1 MTTPSFDITED
12 VIYDLSVTGEQSKF
26 TPTNIAY
33 DIALSNLPFVLD
45 ATNQSPYRR
54 ETAQYKK
61 DQFDNAAE
69 PGEQSLLGWWLR
81 SQSSFH
87 NGAGINYYEPGTDFA
102 NVSNRF
108 KDSRGVDVWTPGQ
121 VKLLND
127 VFHSYSGANNIVS
140 EVGSGN
146 ETVDGVT
153 STYEYIITGDSNGAL
168 KKLRL
173 NGNDPVTASS
183 YTLKTGHTSSNP
195 FKSVTS
201 DGTRYYAV
209 CNASIHIGRIDSAP
223 VLTSGGTDY
232 YDLILARHTTGGLHT
247 IKYTK
252 GYVMFGEAERL
263 FYIPVSADLTP
274 LINNAHTGA
283 ETLDETKSKRHIN
296 PNFVWNTIEGGNRF
310 IYAGGYAGGDSEI
323 WAIPFSEVDLAPD
336 PASAVQV
343 VQLPYGEIINCM
355 YFYLGYLAI
364 GTNKGLR
371 ICTVAA
377 DGSVT
382 LGPILFPTDQGI
394 RGIVANDKFIWAAT
408 SLFNEDTDIH
418 NAALVRVDLSSPY
431 QDGTFPYAN
440 DLQYTSDEDSHG
452 IGVHYAD
459 NRLHMIVNEGGASGE
474 IQTQHSTN
482 LVQSGWL
489 RTGFIRYGTL
499 EPKFFKYINTRARVG
514 INNGILVSSIIDGDD
529 SFDLITLTDSSANS
543 DIGIRLP
550 STKQEVLA
558 FKFTLL
564 NNEDI
569 TNGPVLTGYQLKSIP
584 AAKRQRLI
592 QYPLQCYDT
601 EKDRF
606 DVVFGYSGRAYELVS
621 ALELLEEQ
629 GNVINITDFRLNE
642 TYKGIVEEVRFV
654 NESSSDRDS
663 SGFGGKLLVTVRKI

>member
-1 MTTPSFDITED
+1 MTTPPFDITED
-12 VIYDLSVTGEQSKF
+12 VVLDLSISGEQSSF

-33 DIALSNLPFVLD
+33 DIAIGNIPFVLD
-45 ATNQSPYRR
+45 ANNQSPYRR

-108 KDSRGVDVWTPGQ
+108 NDSNGVDVWTPGE
-121 VKLLND
+121 VKLLNS

-146 ETVDGVT
+146 GDEF
-153 STYEYIITGDSNGAL
+153 IITGDSLGAL
-168 KKLRL
+168 KRVTL
-173 NGNDPVTASS
+173 NGDLPATATQ
-183 YTLKTGHTSSNP
+183 YTLHVDHTSSNP

-209 CNASIHIGRIDSAP
+209 CDKAIHIGRADGTP
-223 VLTSGGTDY
+223 VYTSGGTNY

-247 IKYTK
+247 IKYAK
-252 GYVMFGEAERL
+252 GYIMFGEAERL
-263 FYIPVSADLTP
+263 YYIPVNADLGP
-274 LINNAHTGA
+274 LVNNAHTGG
-283 ETLDETKSKRHIN
+283 ETLDELLSKRHIN
-296 PNFVWNTIEGGNRF
+296 PNFIWNTIEGGNRF

-323 WAIPFSEVDLAPD
+323 WAIPFDDASLAPD
-336 PASAVQV
+336 PASAIQV

-364 GTNKGLR
+364 GTNRGLR
-371 ICTVAA
+371 IGTVGS

-382 LGPILFPTDQGI
+382 VGPILFDTDEGVK
-394 RGIVANDKFIWAAT
+394 GIVANDKFIWAAT
-408 SLFNEDTDIH
+408 SIPNEAFGVT
-418 NAALVRVDLSSPY
+418 NAVLVRVDLSSPY

-440 DLQYTSDEDSHG
+440 DLQYYSDEDSYG
-452 IGVHYAD
+452 LNVHYAD
-459 NRLHMIVNEGGASGE
+459 ERLHMIVNEGGASGE

-482 LVQSGWL
+482 LVESGWL
-489 RTGFIRYGTL
+489 RTGFIRYNTL

-514 INNGILVSSIIDGDD
+514 VDNGILVSSIADGDT
-529 SFDLITLTDSSANS
+529 SFELITLTDTSANT

-550 STKQEVLA
+550 STKQEVLG

-564 NNEDI
+564 NGGNLD
-569 TNGPVLTGYQLKSIP
+569 NGPIFTGYQVKSIP

-606 DVVFGYSGRAYELVS
+606 DVVFGYSGRAYELVTS
-621 ALELLEEQ
+621 LELLEEQ
-629 GNVINITDFRLNE
+629 GNVITITDFRLNE
-642 TYKGIVEEVRFV
+642 TFKGIVEEVRFV
-654 NESSSDRDS
+654 NESSPDRDS
-663 SGFGGKLLVTVRKI
+663 AGFGGKLLVTVRKI